1 MNLDYDISIVR
12 GIGLK
17 TKEEL
22 NTSGIY
28 TILDLLYSFPKAYD
42 IYEENPKLLRSE
54 EYTVIKGSLDSNAV
68 FIKNRTNSNAIIFYL
83 NCYDN
88 RIKCIYFGGDFLRY
102 KLYKGSNIALY
113 GKYNSFN
120 KEFVVKKLFL
130 SGFETKIECDY
141 KIKNVKDHIIQKA
154 ISDIFSNNISFKET
168 LPNELIT
175 KYKLYNISKYLYT
188 SHLPANREE
197 VRQVLRRRKYEE
209 FFWYSLRL
217 EFIKSIRADI
227 TKPKRII
234 NKNKLDEFITN
245 LSFSLT
251 EDQKKVLNEI
261 EVDISSTK
269 PMNRLVQG
277 DVGCGKS
284 IISVYSA
291 YATILCGYQA
301 AIMVP
306 TELLANQ
313 QFQAA
318 NELLSKYGI
327 ITELLTSSRN
337 KKDKNDILE
346 RLQSGRINLIIGT
359 HSLIEDNVKF
369 DNLGI
374 VIIDEQH
381 KFGVKQRQKLID
393 KYKYTDCLYLTATP
407 IPRSLGLTIFGDLD
421 ISSIHTMPEGR
432 LKTITKIVKYSQING
447 LMKSINKELEK
458 NNQIYVVTPLIDDI
472 NELNVMDINRAYNLF
487 KDYFPDKKILIV
499 HGKMKDDEKNKNMVE
514 FSERKADILI
524 STTVIEVGVNVK
536 RATVMVICDADRF
549 GLAGLHQLRGRVGRS
564 IYQSYCVLLTNDP
577 ENQRLKTIESTT
589 DGFMIAEAD
598 LKQRGP
604 GDYLGDD
611 QSGYFTLDYADFY
624 NDIKIY
630 ECAKEDAKVYIT
642 KFKKKEIE
650 SNIFNDIIKNETIN
664 KNKNN

>member
-1 MNLDYDISIVR
+1 MNLDFDVSLIR

-22 NTSGIY
+22 NKNGIY
-28 TILDLLYSFPKAYD
+28 SVIDLLYSFPKSYD
-42 IYEENPKLLRSE
+42 IYEENPKLLRTE

-68 FIKNRTNSNAIIFYL
+68 FIKSRINSNAIIFYL
-83 NCYDN
+83 NCYGN

-102 KLYKGSNIALY
+102 KLYKGSNIAIY
-113 GKYNSFN
+113 GKYNSIN
-120 KEFVVKKLFL
+120 KEFVVNKLFL
-130 SGFETKIECDY
+130 TDFETKIECDY
-141 KIKNVKDHIIQKA
+141 KIKNVKNGIIQKA
-154 ISDIFSNNISFKET
+154 IMDIFSDNIIVNET
-168 LPNELIT
+168 LPKELII
-175 KYKLYNISKYLYT
+175 KYKLYNISKYLYA

-197 VRQVLRRRKYEE
+197 VRQVIRRRKYEE
-209 FFWYSLRL
+209 FFWYLLRL
-217 EFIKSIRADI
+217 EFIKSIREDI
-227 TKPKRII
+227 KKTERKIDKEIL
-234 NKNKLDEFITN
+234 NDFLFKLPFT
-245 LSFSLT
+245 LT
-251 EDQKKVLNEI
+251 EDQKKVLFDI
-261 EVDISSTK
+261 EKDILSSK

-284 IISVYSA
+284 IISLYSA
-291 YATILCGYQA
+291 FALITSGYQA

-306 TELLANQ
+306 TELLAIQ
-313 QFQAA
+313 QFKSAK
-318 NELLSKYGI
+318 EYLSKYGI
-327 ITELLTSSRN
+327 IVELLTSSKT
-337 KKDKNDILE
+337 KKEKNDILE

-369 DNLGI
+369 GNLGI

-432 LKTITKIVKYSQING
+432 LQTITKIVKYSQIKG
-447 LMKSINKELEK
+447 LMKSISNELNK
-458 NNQIYVVTPLIDDI
+458 NNQIYVVTPLIDDL
-472 NELNVMDINRAYNLF
+472 NELNIMDVNKAYNLF
-487 KDYFPDKKILIV
+487 KDYFPDKKILVV
-499 HGKMKDDEKNKNMVE
+499 HGKMKDEEKNKNMID
-514 FSERKADILI
+514 FSERRADILI

-564 IYQSYCVLLTNDP
+564 IYQSYCILLTNDP
-577 ENQRLKTIESTT
+577 LNERLKTIEGTT
-589 DGFMIAEAD
+589 DGFKIAEAD

-604 GDYLGDD
+604 GDYLGES
-611 QSGYFTLDYADFY
+611 QSGFFALNYVDFY

-630 ECAKEDAKVYIT
+630 ECAKEDAKYFLP

-650 SNIFNDIIKNETIN
+650 SNIFNDIIKNEVVN
-664 KNKNN
+664 RNKNN